1 MHVSSSVTSF
11 NEEQWIKLVF
21 LLADTQTW
29 IDEMNKELFTSL
41 PVTNQKKY
49 LRKTYYLTPAAL
61 AHIIE
66 RHYYKINRHP
76 STGKFHIPI
85 PCILQLI
92 RDAADSPTTPVSGS
106 LNQQRTLCSSTNIGF
121 NKNGHPENKI
131 TIITCPGGKIITA
144 FPGTLDNPSPNSSL
158 VSHNNSPMELQN
170 NPYP

>member
-1 MHVSSSVTSF
+1 MSF

-29 IDEMNKELFTSL
+29 IDEMNKELFNEV

-66 RHYYKINRHP
+66 RHYYKISRHP
-76 STGKFHIPI
+76 SVGKFHIPL

-92 RDAADSPTTPVSGS
+92 RDAAALSPTPVSGT
-106 LNQQRTLCSSTNIGF
+106 LNQQRILQTNTIIGF
-121 NKNGHPENKI
+121 NKNGHEENRI
-131 TIITCPGGKIITA
+131 TVITDPGGKIITA
-144 FPGTLDNPSPNSSL
+144 FPGTLENPSPNSFL
-158 VSHNNSPMELQN
+158 VPREDSPMELQN
-170 NPYP
+170 NPHP